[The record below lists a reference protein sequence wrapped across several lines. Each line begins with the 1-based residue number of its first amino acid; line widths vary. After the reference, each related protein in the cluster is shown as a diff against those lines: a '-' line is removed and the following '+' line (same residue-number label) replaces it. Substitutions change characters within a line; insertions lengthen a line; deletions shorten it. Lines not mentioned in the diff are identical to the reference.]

1 MEEITSPQQEY
12 DSLRYVSAETPCPY
26 LPHKMS
32 RSEAYRVD
40 QLSGSVYENLLA
52 RGFRRSGRIV
62 YRPRCR
68 SCDACRQLRV
78 PIADFS
84 VSRSMS
90 RVLRR
95 NKDLHIQVDKPQA
108 TPQKHEMFRA
118 YLNHQHDDTMDRGY
132 DSFVDFLYDTPT
144 ETLEIAYLLEGK
156 LIGISIV
163 DRLPQGLS
171 SVYMFFDPQHRQR
184 SLGTFSALWEID
196 YCRRKQLDYYYL
208 GYYIAECDTMSYKGR
223 FRPNEVLVGDNR
235 WLTFRQ

>member
-52 RGFRRSGRIV
+52 RGFRRSGHIV

-118 YLNHQHDDTMDRGY
+118 YLNHQHDNTMDRGY
-132 DSFVDFLYDTPT
+132 ESFVDFLYDTPT